1 MSLKSK
7 EMKIPAGPVPGNRR
21 DDQGEAA
28 PPGARRRETL
38 YGLAAGLAVWALV
51 ALAGGTSLG
60 RGLEA
65 MALDAAWSLRRPAK
79 SPVPLLVVAVDEPSF
94 QEIGLPWP
102 WPRAL
107 HARLLD
113 ALRAAGARLV
123 VCDIVFA
130 EPTTHVNDDAL
141 AQALGRGPPTILAQ
155 ALETV
160 DDPGFLRQVRV
171 DPLPLLTRNAAGV
184 GLAVLTP
191 DPDGTVRRFAATYD
205 GLPTLAA
212 SAAALAGDS
221 PLPATSGLID
231 FPGPARTID
240 TVSYAQVIDPDFPLP
255 AERIRG
261 RIVVLGRSMAASGTP
276 FGQADSFAT
285 PFTRTGGLPTS
296 GPEIHAAII
305 SCLLA
310 GSVGRELPREWSLAL
325 AGLLLPALGAFS
337 PRLRP
342 GAAAGLAV
350 GGAAALCAGAAT
362 LFCWRFVWLPSA
374 LTSLGLLALGGTAA
388 LWRAMAE
395 SRQRR
400 LLARA
405 FSRYVSP
412 EVARAVV
419 ARPDRLELGGEEA
432 VVTVLFSDLA
442 GFTTFSETLS
452 PKELI
457 AILSACFAPSASII
471 LQSGGT
477 LDKYIGDAVMAFWGA
492 PLPLADHAARAVAA
506 ALAMRQAT
514 QAVSRDFT
522 ARGLP
527 RLAAR
532 IGLATGPAVVGNVGS
547 LERFDYTVL
556 GDTVNLASRLESLNK
571 FYGTDILL
579 AASTRQGAGEA
590 FPCREVDAVRV
601 KGRNAAVVVHE
612 PLDPAGAVLPAFA
625 LLYAEAL
632 GLYRGRDFA
641 AALAGFEAVQAAREG
656 GDPPSGVMA
665 GRCRK
670 FLEAPPPQDWDGV
683 FVPGGK

>member
-1 MSLKSK
+1 MSLKTI
-7 EMKIPAGPVPGNRR
+7 EM
-21 DDQGEAA
+21 ETSSA

-38 YGLAAGLAVWALV
+38 YGLTAGLAVWALV
-51 ALAGGTSLG
+51 ALAGTTALG

-113 ALRAAGARLV
+113 ALRTAGARLV

-130 EPTTHVNDDAL
+130 EPTTRVNDDAL

-171 DPLPLLTRNAAGV
+171 DPLPLLAHNAAGV

-191 DPDGTVRRFAATYD
+191 DPDGTVRRFATTYD

-212 SAAALAGDS
+212 AAVAALAVDG
-221 PLPATSGLID
+221 PPPAASGLID

-255 AERIRG
+255 AERLRG
-261 RIVVLGRSMAASGTP
+261 RVVVLGRSMAASGTP
-276 FGQADSFAT
+276 FSQADSFAT
-285 PFTRTGGLPTS
+285 PFTRAGGLPVF

-305 SCLLA
+305 SSLLA
-310 GSVGRELPREWSLAL
+310 GSVGRELPQGWPLAL

-342 GAAAGLAV
+342 GTAAGLAV
-350 GGAAALCAGAAT
+350 GGAATLCAGATA
-362 LFCWRFVWLPSA
+362 LFCWRFVWLPPA

-388 LWRAMAE
+388 LWRAVAE

-400 LLARA
+400 FLARA

-419 ARPDRLELGGEEA
+419 ARPERLELGGEEA

-506 ALAMRQAT
+506 ALSMRQAT
-514 QAVSRDFT
+514 QAVSRDFV

-527 RLAAR
+527 RLTAR
-532 IGLATGPAVVGNVGS
+532 LGLATGPAVVGNVGS

-579 AASTRQGAGEA
+579 AASTRHGAGEA

-601 KGRNAAVVVHE
+601 KGRTGAVAVYE
-612 PLDPAGAVLPAFA
+612 PLGPAGAELPAFA
-625 LLYAEAL
+625 SLYAEAL
-632 GLYRGRDFA
+632 RLYRSRDFA

-670 FLEAPPPQDWDGV
+670 FIQAPPPRDWDGV
-683 FVPGGK
+683 FVPEGK